1 MTRDLI
7 GNDAID
13 ISAIPAFAA
22 GGNMGVSGIVNPDV
36 TTF

>member
-7 GNDAID
+7 GNDAAN

-22 GGNMGVSGIVNPDV
+22 GGNVGVSGLVNPDV